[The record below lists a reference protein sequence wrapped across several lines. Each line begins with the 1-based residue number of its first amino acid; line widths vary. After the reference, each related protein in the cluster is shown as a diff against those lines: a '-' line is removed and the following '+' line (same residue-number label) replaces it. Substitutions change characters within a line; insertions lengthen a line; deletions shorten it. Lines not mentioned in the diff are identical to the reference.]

1 MQIVLKIKTIN
12 NRIKKVKTEKR
23 LDKNKCIIP
32 IPCSRRFFVAMHLE
46 KLPVAGSVSIVSKD
60 IRNPL
65 SLPAHNKAALQ
76 LIRRV
81 SPPDTSKFL
90 FIY

>member
-1 MQIVLKIKTIN
+1 MQSLVPGAFL
-12 NRIKKVKTEKR
+12 
-23 LDKNKCIIP
+23 LPCIWK
-32 IPCSRRFFVAMHLE
+32 

-65 SLPAHNKAALQ
+65 SLPAHNKKAALQ

-81 SPPDTSKFL
+81 FTHLIQASSYS
-90 FIY
+90 FIDDLVKMRKELPCFY

>member
-1 MQIVLKIKTIN
+1 MQSLVPGVFL
-12 NRIKKVKTEKR
+12 
-23 LDKNKCIIP
+23 LPCIWK
-32 IPCSRRFFVAMHLE
+32 

-65 SLPAHNKAALQ
+65 SLPAHNKKAAAYQ
-76 LIRRV
+76 AGFH
-81 SPPDTSKFL
+81 PPDTSKFL

>member
-1 MQIVLKIKTIN
+1 MQSLVPGVFL
-12 NRIKKVKTEKR
+12 
-23 LDKNKCIIP
+23 LPCIWK
-32 IPCSRRFFVAMHLE
+32 

-65 SLPAHNKAALQ
+65 SLPAHNKKDCSAAYQ
-76 LIRRV
+76 AGFH
-81 SPPDTSKFL
+81 PPDTSKFL